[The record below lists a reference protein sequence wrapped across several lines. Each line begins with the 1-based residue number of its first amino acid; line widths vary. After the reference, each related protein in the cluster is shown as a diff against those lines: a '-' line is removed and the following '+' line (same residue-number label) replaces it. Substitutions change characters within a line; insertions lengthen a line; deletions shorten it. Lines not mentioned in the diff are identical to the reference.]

1 MPEALRAPK
10 SQRPGRPALRAI
22 DESDSIPR
30 VLHAFCLP
38 NYVSASRLPVIA
50 SQGGPEGQRAS
61 KRGKR
66 QSSQAPADRPQ
77 QESRGGAGGLVGNQP
92 NRKVEP
98 VEGPALPLEDAGAAT
113 ALTTPAP
120 PTDPCVLSTCLHCIC
135 SKPLYIEHPRPPK
148 DHISYRRK
156 AAPPAD

>member
-1 MPEALRAPK
+1 MNWEDLIDPTVFREYCTHFVFRTMFQLHDFPSSPAKAAPK
-10 SQRPGRPALRAI
+10 AKGRPKG
-22 DESDSIPR
+22 E
-30 VLHAFCLP
+30 
-38 NYVSASRLPVIA
+38 
-50 SQGGPEGQRAS
+50 
-61 KRGKR
+61 KGK
-66 QSSQAPADRPQ
+66 AAKRPQ

-135 SKPLYIEHPRPPK
+135 SKPLYIEHPCPPK
-148 DHISYRRK
+148 DHITYRGK